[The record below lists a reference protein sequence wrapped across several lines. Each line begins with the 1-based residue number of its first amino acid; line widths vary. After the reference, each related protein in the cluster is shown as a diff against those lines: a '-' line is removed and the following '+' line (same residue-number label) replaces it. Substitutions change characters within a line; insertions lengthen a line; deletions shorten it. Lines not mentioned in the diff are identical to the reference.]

1 MDKLAEGVGPEGRKL
16 FENFLKQVNKLQE
29 QQNAANRREPVSASC
44 CHARSSSNALASF
57 RSSVSKPSVNHSEQ
71 IPSSSHRGSPGFERL
86 SPTTN

>member
-29 QQNAANRREPVSASC
+29 QQNAANRR

-71 IPSSSHRGSPGFERL
+71 IPSLFSPRKSGI
-86 SPTTN
+86 

>member
-29 QQNAANRREPVSASC
+29 QQNAANRREPGKRVMLS
-44 CHARSSSNALASF
+44 RQSSSNALASF

-71 IPSSSHRGSPGFERL
+71 IPSLFSPRKSGI
-86 SPTTN
+86 